1 MSEQVEK
8 RVVEMQF
15 DNAKFEKNVNQ
26 SMKTIDKLDEK
37 LQFKNVSE
45 SLQKVKVSFSAFEV
59 AAVTMIV
66 NITNRIVNLG
76 IQLVKSLSIDNIS
89 VGWSKFGQKTIAV
102 ATMAAQKIRIAGKE
116 LTNYSDKL
124 EAINEQLE
132 KLNWFT
138 DETSYNFTDMADN
151 IGKFTAAG
159 RDLDESVN
167 AMMGIAT
174 WAALSGQNATTA
186 SSAMF
191 QLAQALGRG
200 YIMTM
205 DWRSIE
211 NARMST
217 EEFKQTVLD
226 TAVAMGQMTKEG
238 EKYITKTGDKISVTD
253 FDLSSKW
260 FTSDILLKSLEKYSA
275 AVERI
280 YEISNETGLTAT
292 EVMARY
298 SDELDEFGLKA
309 FRAAQEARTLA
320 DTINAIKDA
329 VSTGWMN
336 TAEKIFGG
344 YDESKI
350 LFTELANQLYDVFAE
365 GGNFRNEI
373 LGLWNDLEGRND
385 IFGEHGT
392 PEQGAFWNIYDSIIA
407 VKKIIKETWN
417 SIFSLSTFTSYSDQ
431 VTDLAEKFKSITSSI
446 KTFTKKIKDAI
457 ENSFELKAIFAGLF
471 SIVKV
476 GVQIIYGLAYALD
489 PIVQVIKNIIS
500 LLFNRIAA
508 FGMQLTK
515 VDGIINSIQ
524 VVSKKISEIL
534 SDIIDFI
541 DPVGVL
547 DKFLK
552 FISKIYQTI
561 ADTHPL
567 EKAATAVKSFIDAF
581 RGGSSNNIF
590 TKIAAGLSGILDAV
604 GSKIGSSGKNLLEPL
619 HAMIAGLLSF
629 MKGIIAI
636 VKPLIT
642 IAGQALNFIG
652 VILET
657 VGNILSDIIKVFNG
671 EEMTKTLQFLL
682 VVVSILGPI
691 AVVMLIIYNLFY
703 SIYSILKPFQYL
715 LSNISDA
722 IYAIGQ
728 SFYVKAI
735 ANIIKSLGFLL
746 ISLAISM
753 SIIANIP
760 TDTFRRS
767 VITLSV
773 LAAVLTAMIIALFI
787 IAKAGMKLKDIWS
800 QFANLLTIA
809 NIIGVLKSFAFI
821 LIGMGLA
828 LKLISSIGSASMIWN
843 SVMVVAAILGAL
855 TLFIYALTNIVKTD
869 IDYTRASKLF
879 RSITWTLLLMS
890 IALKTIAS
898 IESLSK
904 ILNSVVAIGAILL
917 EFSYFI
923 AILTKVINNDID
935 YNRVAKTF
943 KSISWTLL
951 VMGLTIKLLSSIK
964 DTGKVW
970 GSVAVITSI
979 LLAFLGFVIAL
990 DYVSKSSPN
999 NYTPIINVM
1008 YGIDLALIAI
1018 AMAMK
1023 HISSIGDTGL
1033 IWSSVGAITAILMA
1047 FLGFV
1052 FILNK
1057 LASTGFAI
1065 FGMLFVINGMA
1076 VALVAI
1082 GLALSIAAKAMKN
1095 FNDVEWDSF
1104 GKLAVAFLV
1113 IRNLGKAGA
1122 IKTAKIIGFSLSLI
1136 SLSVAL
1142 LLLGSAL
1149 KNFSDVDWNVFKKLT
1164 VAFLVIKN
1172 LGKAGIIKTAKI
1184 TIFAVALIILSTGL
1198 LILASALKRLSD
1210 VDWNVFGKLAVVFL
1224 VLGMVGLIGITSTLG
1239 ILMISGALVILS
1251 SGLSVLAIALG
1262 LFNNVSWDSVFK
1274 GLVSLIGT
1282 VGLLVITMKLLKNNI
1297 AGMMLIGVALI
1308 ILAGAIAVFAVALS
1322 MLASVSW
1329 ETLGKGITVIAGGL
1343 LLLGL
1348 AATLFDPVS
1357 MGVLAIVLT
1366 ILGASMIVFSV
1377 ALQMLSAISWK
1388 TIGKGA
1394 AIIAGGLLLLGVAAA
1409 ILKPIIV
1416 TILMLSAAILML
1428 GLGMLTASVALGIF
1442 ATNLPLFLESIIGNV
1457 TLIAEALAT
1466 IGPVLVTAIVD
1477 AFVLLLNS
1485 LGELIPSIVNLVTE
1499 LINGIISIILNSYGG
1514 IVQVVVGLITVLLQ
1528 AFLDNAPQIFSTI
1541 FKIIFELL
1549 KALSDN
1555 IEDIA
1560 QKLIEILLKIIKVV
1574 TKNLPTIMKAL
1585 LKFLIE
1591 LINVL
1596 FDNIGPLIDTTVKR
1610 LFEFLGKVIDLF
1622 IKELL
1627 KFTGL
1632 LVTAMLVLI
1641 ANVIKLLIISLGTLG
1656 KLFIDLIGGIILIIV
1671 HTFIGLGNVLYQA
1684 FRTILYNMFYV
1695 LFEILRNLPDDLLN
1709 LLGGALGALLG
1720 SIVKMIGGLINKY
1733 FDGLFGL
1740 GDLLYGAGEN
1750 MINSASNGLSNA
1762 ILKGTNVLDA
1772 MKTAR
1777 GNIGNVMG
1785 SITDMISD
1793 DVNEGVGAIT
1803 TVMQDGLAALA
1814 GSAGN
1819 GAQEVGEEIG
1829 NGISEGVNRD
1839 LEKAYDAGKTTGDE
1853 VIEGYRKATGTKS
1866 PSKVMEKMG
1875 KYFVDGLTNGIY
1887 NNSRK
1892 AKDSVFS
1899 MMNDVLSGVESVLG
1913 SDMENEFTI
1922 RPVMDLSGVASGAA
1936 NISSLMNNINGGSIG
1951 VTGQMTSNL
1960 SKKINKGSGS
1970 TENQNSYINNKE
1982 GDVYNATFNV
1992 VSDNP
1997 EEIANEVNI
2006 RLQKM
2011 HIQAKQAKGGVR

>member
-298 SDELDEFGLKA
+298 SDELDAFGLKA

-407 VKKIIKETWN
+407 VKNLIKETWN

-431 VTDLAEKFKSITSSI
+431 VTDLAEKFKSITSAI

-590 TKIAAGLSGILDAV
+590 TKIAAGLSGILDAI

-671 EEMTKTLQFLL
+671 EEMTKSLQFLL

-691 AVVMLIIYNLFY
+691 TVVMFVIYNLFY

-735 ANIIKSLGFLL
+735 AKVIKSLGFLL

-760 TDTFRRS
+760 TDNFMRS

-843 SVMVVAAILGAL
+843 SVMVVVAILGAL

-923 AILTKVINNDID
+923 AILTKVIKNDID

-951 VMGLTIKLLSSIK
+951 VMGITIKLLSSIK
-964 DTGKVW
+964 DTGTVW
-970 GSVAVITSI
+970 
-979 LLAFLGFVIAL
+979 
-990 DYVSKSSPN
+990 N
-999 NYTPIINVM
+999 
-1008 YGIDLALIAI
+1008 
-1018 AMAMK
+1018 
-1023 HISSIGDTGL
+1023 
-1033 IWSSVGAITAILMA
+1033 SVGAITAILLG

-1052 FILNK
+1052 IVLNK
-1057 LASTGFAI
+1057 IASTGFQMV
-1065 FGMLFVINGMA
+1065 GTLFVINGMA
-1076 VALVAI
+1076 IALIAI
-1082 GLALSIAAKAMKN
+1082 GIAMSIAAKAIKN

-1113 IRNLGKAGA
+1113 IRNLGKAGI
-1122 IKTAKIIGFSLSLI
+1122 IKTSKILGFSLSLI

-1149 KNFSDVDWNVFKKLT
+1149 KNFSDVDWNVFGKLT

-1297 AGMMLIGVALI
+1297 VGMLLIGVALI
-1308 ILAGAIAVFAVALS
+1308 ILGGAIAVFAVALN

-1329 ETLGKGITVIAGGL
+1329 ETLGKGIAVIAGGL

-1485 LGELIPSIVNLVTE
+1485 LGELIPAIVNVVTE

-1596 FDNIGPLIDTTVKR
+1596 FDNIGPLIDATVKR

-1720 SIVKMIGGLINKY
+1720 SIVKMMGGLINKY
-1733 FDGLFGL
+1733 LDGLFGL

-1750 MINSASNGLSNA
+1750 MINSASNGMSDA

-1839 LEKAYDAGKTTGDE
+1839 LEKAYDAGKTTGDQ

-1887 NNSRK
+1887 NNSQK
-1892 AKDSVFS
+1892 AEDSVFS